1 MLAARGV
8 SRRFGR
14 VQALKDVSVE
24 LRAGE
29 ISAIVGEN
37 GAGKSTL
44 TGILGGVIRPDDG
57 VVEVSGEPR
66 QLTSPAQALS
76 AGIGIVYQELSLVGD
91 LSVADN
97 VTLGIQPRRGLFIN
111 RSAQRERVRQL
122 LDRVGAGAVP
132 VDRPV
137 RELSVARSQLVE
149 VAKVLARDPRVVMFD
164 EPTAVLPADDTEHL
178 LALIRSLAQD
188 GVAIGYISHR
198 LEEVRQIADSVTVL
212 RDGELVWTK
221 PMASVTLDD
230 VVAAMVGRPVS
241 EAFPT
246 RETTAEATPMLEV
259 RGVQL
264 PGTEPEGVS
273 FVCHKGEI
281 LGIAGLVGSGR
292 SRIARYLVGLEG
304 TPAGEVLLDGRPYRL
319 RSPRHAIREGIMLV
333 PEDRKGLGLIL
344 PQGVDRNVG
353 LPSLDRLARWG
364 LVDAGAERRLAEDV
378 VRNLGVKADD
388 VRAPVQNLSGGNQQK
403 VVLGKW
409 LARQPKL
416 LILDEPLRG
425 IDVNA
430 KSEIH
435 RILRQLAD
443 DGLSI
448 ILISSELPE
457 VLGLSDR
464 VLVMRDGRVS
474 GVFDQQPF
482 VPDEIMSVATMERA
496 A

>member
-1 MLAARGV
+1 L
-8 SRRFGR
+8 
-14 VQALKDVSVE
+14 
-24 LRAGE
+24 
-29 ISAIVGEN
+29 
-37 GAGKSTL
+37 
-44 TGILGGVIRPDDG
+44 
-57 VVEVSGEPR
+57 
-66 QLTSPAQALS
+66 
-76 AGIGIVYQELSLVGD
+76 
-91 LSVADN
+91 
-97 VTLGIQPRRGLFIN
+97 
-111 RSAQRERVRQL
+111 
-122 LDRVGAGAVP
+122 
-132 VDRPV
+132 
-137 RELSVARSQLVE
+137 
-149 VAKVLARDPRVVMFD
+149 
-164 EPTAVLPADDTEHL
+164 
-178 LALIRSLAQD
+178 
-188 GVAIGYISHR
+188 
-198 LEEVRQIADSVTVL
+198 
-212 RDGELVWTK
+212 
-221 PMASVTLDD
+221 
-230 VVAAMVGRPVS
+230 
-241 EAFPT
+241 
-246 RETTAEATPMLEV
+246 
-259 RGVQL
+259 
-264 PGTEPEGVS
+264 
-273 FVCHKGEI
+273 
-281 LGIAGLVGSGR
+281 
-292 SRIARYLVGLEG
+292 
-304 TPAGEVLLDGRPYRL
+304 
-319 RSPRHAIREGIMLV
+319 
-333 PEDRKGLGLIL
+333 
-344 PQGVDRNVG
+344 DRNVG